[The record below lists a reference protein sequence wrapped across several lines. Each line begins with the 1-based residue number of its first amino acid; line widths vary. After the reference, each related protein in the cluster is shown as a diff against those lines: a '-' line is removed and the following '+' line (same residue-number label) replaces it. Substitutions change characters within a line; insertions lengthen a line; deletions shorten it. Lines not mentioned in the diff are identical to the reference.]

1 MWGVYKRHTPF
12 AMITEKIN
20 IQDNCIRIPR
30 RGDLLSYMYLMR
42 FSKSTGLAA
51 PWDSSIVNSWKL
63 FIGQELIDTQDSV
76 FSLSVAPG
84 IMARTY
90 ARSTIQNG
98 AYFCPIQFWF
108 CNDLPLPL
116 VALQYDDVTIRMD
129 WTPDPG
135 YYYECYFNFVL
146 LAEEER
152 QWFASTAHEI
162 SIYQVNKLTNT
173 SDVVLRNPVNF
184 IASDPIKLPTT
195 FQYGITING
204 KQLRTMYN
212 SHGAQLYA
220 QTDTS
225 RILPATSDPYPP
237 IAMSTDTQAIVT
249 PYSIGTFSIVVSGNT
264 QTSYAFNLHDGN
276 PATFWT
282 TPGQTVASQTV
293 TYTAAASSNV
303 SNAWMAF
310 DRQGNT
316 WVSGISTY
324 TGFDPT
330 TSGIYVANSNQ
341 VVDNS
346 NAWLAFD
353 NNASTYWNSNTL
365 YGNQYSKYAVTH
377 TVSASS
383 NLVQQPE
390 YLAVDG
396 NTSTFFTSN
405 PGAAGNIYY
414 LDMLGTYTMNASS
427 SNTKIEFAFDGSPST
442 YWESNA
448 YGAYGVT
455 VAQGTYTSSASSTQG
470 GPGNEYL
477 AFDPSIA
484 GTAWQSLTSY
494 GSTANVTTSF
504 TVSASSNLSPGTEYT
519 VLTGGSWSS
528 NTQNSTYGYSTLYGN
543 YASNSSYNLATSYL
557 PFSTSGIPSNAIN
570 LGNGILVSLTGS
582 PSIFYDVSGYAV
594 IQYTNGGTFQIY
606 NSGVPVNVLVVGG
619 GGGGGFS
626 FAGRAGG
633 AGGGGG
639 VVFWPNYTF
648 GAGVT
653 VPVSVGGGGPGGDR
667 SSGATLASIYQ
678 PTNGGSSQVGTIL
691 ADGGGAGS
699 FWYNPGP
706 SYYGPTAGGYGGS
719 PNGGQTQGQGDGS
732 TGSPYGFGGASG
744 GFNGGSALGYSFS
757 STFGQAY
764 NSGAYAGNIET
775 SSGGWGTGG
784 AAQTGLYGQD
794 GANGVVILAVRT
806 SVPAP
811 IGWSSNS
818 VYGNTWTRGTYTIQA
833 SSNVTPTWNIS
844 NWFQTQPFVSGN
856 IYGYSVPLGTYGANA
871 SPLSS
876 PTVAWQAFAGTGWGT
891 ASNYGANTV
900 TGATFT
906 FSSSRGT
913 GTEWQPFNQTLGGSW
928 NPGVGYYGSNTFTAA
943 AAVASLTQGTTT
955 TSSIQLSFAL
965 ASGATGYVIT
975 TNPATSSNV
984 TTTSPYTFNGLTS
997 GQSYI
1002 FYVTSW
1008 NLAGQGGTQ
1017 SNTFITIS
1025 PAVTGFSVILGQAS
1039 VSSVTLQWNAS
1050 YGAATYNITSSPA
1063 SSPTTQ
1069 STSGTSLTVTGLPN
1083 PGTNYTFTIVAIN
1096 SGGTSSNTTTMAY
1109 TAPGAATLTQG
1120 TTTANSM
1127 TVSWTAVTTATS
1139 YNVTASGADGSYS
1152 QNLGV
1157 TGTSTTLTGL
1167 NPGVQYTVQ
1176 ITTLSSAGTG
1186 ATSTSSFTT
1195 APDVVTGLTVTSS
1208 PNITSLTVA
1217 WSNAATAT
1225 SYLANIYYSNGT
1237 FVSSQTV
1244 STTNAATFTGLTANT
1259 NYYVIITS
1267 KSAVGTGNTT
1277 GQLSTGTGPS
1287 TTVTSLTQ
1295 TAATTSSLTATF
1307 SANGGTNF
1315 ASSLYDTNNNLVAS
1329 SVSTSLSVTFGGLG
1343 ISSGFTLKVA
1353 QVNASG
1359 YVGNPV
1365 SLVCTTGFILDQ
1377 LSSTSYSAL
1386 YSLYRVTYAYAGPV
1400 FRLTNAAQTSQ
1411 QDFYAWVDKT
1421 LWTSPNGTGTSV
1433 ASWIAAN
1440 GGTGYMRT
1448 WYDQSGLALHATQTT
1463 ASLQPIYSN
1472 SRVDMTSGAYFNLPA
1487 GAIPYGVSQY
1497 TVTCKLP
1504 TVPSPLSTNVIY
1516 CGGTNSGTG
1525 SLNGLNVNSSGFTS
1539 WWNYA
1544 DATAVVT
1551 PGANY
1556 VVTNMFQYNN
1566 TRTIWVNN
1574 SRFYYSTS
1582 DIARQNAGNASSP
1595 NFIGYSNYFGALYG
1609 TLAYISFFNAPLGT
1623 SDRNIVESQ

>member
-405 PGAAGNIYY
+405 TGAAGNIYY

-427 SNTKIEFAFDGSPST
+427 STTKIEFAFDGSPST

-557 PFSTSGIPSNAIN
+557 PFSTSG
-570 LGNGILVSLTGS
+570 T
-582 PSIFYDVSGYAV
+582 
-594 IQYTNGGTFQIY
+594 
-606 NSGVPVNVLVVGG
+606 
-619 GGGGGFS
+619 
-626 FAGRAGG
+626 
-633 AGGGGG
+633 
-639 VVFWPNYTF
+639 
-648 GAGVT
+648 
-653 VPVSVGGGGPGGDR
+653 
-667 SSGATLASIYQ
+667 
-678 PTNGGSSQVGTIL
+678 
-691 ADGGGAGS
+691 
-699 FWYNPGP
+699 
-706 SYYGPTAGGYGGS
+706 
-719 PNGGQTQGQGDGS
+719 
-732 TGSPYGFGGASG
+732 
-744 GFNGGSALGYSFS
+744 
-757 STFGQAY
+757 
-764 NSGAYAGNIET
+764 
-775 SSGGWGTGG
+775 
-784 AAQTGLYGQD
+784 
-794 GANGVVILAVRT
+794 
-806 SVPAP
+806 P

-844 NWFQTQPFVSGN
+844 NWFQAQPFVSGN

-943 AAVASLTQGTTT
+943 PNVVSVTQGTTT
-955 TSSIQLSFAL
+955 TSSIQLSFPL

-1096 SGGTSSNTTTMAY
+1096 SGGTSSTTTTMAY

-1525 SLNGLNVNSSGFTS
+1525 SLNGLHVNSSGFTS
-1539 WWNYA
+1539 WWNSA

-1566 TRTIWVNN
+1566 TRTIWINN
-1574 SRFYYSTS
+1574 SRFYYRTS

>member
-619 GGGGGFS
+619 GGGGSFS
-626 FAGRAGG
+626 LSGAAGG

-653 VPVSVGGGGPGGDR
+653 VPVSVGAGGGGGDR
-667 SSGATLASIYQ
+667 SSGAYLASIYQ

-913 GTEWQPFNQTLGGSW
+913 GTEWQPFNQTFGGSW

-943 AAVASLTQGTTT
+943 PNVVSVTQGTTT
-955 TSSIQLSFAL
+955 TSSIQLSFPL

-984 TTTSPYTFNGLTS
+984 TTTSPYTFGALTI
-997 GQSYI
+997 GTGYT

-1008 NLAGQGGTQ
+1008 NLAGQGGTASAVFSTLTAQ
-1017 SNTFITIS
+1017 
-1025 PAVTGFSVILGQAS
+1025 VTG
-1039 VSSVTLQWNAS
+1039 VS
-1050 YGAATYNITSSPA
+1050 AT
-1063 SSPTTQ
+1063 SSPTTI
-1069 STSGTSLTVTGLPN
+1069 TVNWTGVTGADH
-1083 PGTNYTFTIVAIN
+1083 YVAN
-1096 SGGTSSNTTTMAY
+1096 LYYSSNNQ
-1109 TAPGAATLTQG
+1109 L
-1120 TTTANSM
+1120 
-1127 TVSWTAVTTATS
+1127 VS
-1139 YNVTASGADGSYS
+1139 S
-1152 QNLGV
+1152 QNLPSYYGSTTFSTLASGISYYV
-1157 TGTSTTLTGL
+1157 NITAYNINNLPGATSTNVTWFTT
-1167 NPGVQYTVQ
+1167 PATVTNFTKGT
-1176 ITTLSSAGTG
+1176 ITTTSVALAWTAATG
-1186 ATSTSSFTT
+1186 ATSYSITAYGIDGSTFT
-1195 APDVVTGLTVTSS
+1195 
-1208 PNITSLTVA
+1208 
-1217 WSNAATAT
+1217 
-1225 SYLANIYYSNGT
+1225 
-1237 FVSSQTV
+1237 QT
-1244 STTNAATFTGLTANT
+1244 TTNPSSYTFTGLNSGVDYTAS
-1259 NYYVIITS
+1259 ITS
-1267 KSAVGTGNTT
+1267 INSA
-1277 GQLSTGTGPS
+1277 SATGTNASPASLQFTTTARAGVKFGLFASPTATGTWNS
-1287 TTVTSLTQ
+1287 TTYSITGA
-1295 TAATTSSLTATF
+1295 TAGY
-1307 SANGGTNF
+1307 ANQ
-1315 ASSLYDTNNNLVAS
+1315 NLFG
-1329 SVSTSLSVTFGGLG
+1329 TSLSSVYLWDGGGAYDFPGGGANGSHGTTLPGTSTNGCYLMVQFGAAVTFVQVAIGLYDPNNACRLGNFAVYGG
-1343 ISSGFTLKVA
+1343 
-1353 QVNASG
+1353 
-1359 YVGNPV
+1359 
-1365 SLVCTTGFILDQ
+1365 
-1377 LSSTSYSAL
+1377 SSTSGPWTTLLTKYPFPNYSP
-1386 YSLYRVTYAYAGPV
+1386 T
-1400 FRLTNAAQTSQ
+1400 
-1411 QDFYAWVDKT
+1411 
-1421 LWTSPNGTGTSV
+1421 PNEFVPFTF
-1433 ASWIAAN
+1433 
-1440 GGTGYMRT
+1440 
-1448 WYDQSGLALHATQTT
+1448 TT
-1463 ASLQPIYSN
+1463 
-1472 SRVDMTSGAYFNLPA
+1472 TGAY
-1487 GAIPYGVSQY
+1487 
-1497 TVTCKLP
+1497 TV
-1504 TVPSPLSTNVIY
+1504 
-1516 CGGTNSGTG
+1516 
-1525 SLNGLNVNSSGFTS
+1525 
-1539 WWNYA
+1539 YA
-1544 DATAVVT
+1544 FQILDIQDGNNPQTACL
-1551 PGANY
+1551 
-1556 VVTNMFQYNN
+1556 
-1566 TRTIWVNN
+1566 
-1574 SRFYYSTS
+1574 YYQT
-1582 DIARQNAGNASSP
+1582 
-1595 NFIGYSNYFGALYG
+1595 
-1609 TLAYISFFNAPLGT
+1609 
-1623 SDRNIVESQ
+1623 